1 MVRFPLLVVTLV
13 CASAP
18 FAAAQTGTLKSDLLA
33 DWLAMKDTMMRISE
47 AMPEEK
53 YSYRS
58 TPAQRPFGEQILH
71 VADGNRIGMGLLGTN
86 VTPPVIDMKATRKAD
101 IVKSLADS
109 YDFGA
114 AVVRALDDQTLLEPV
129 RTLPFLGM
137 STRARTIYFEL
148 SHAWD
153 IYGQM
158 AVYLRLNGVVPPASQ
173 RP

>member
-1 MVRFPLLVVTLV
+1 VRVNLF
-13 CASAP
+13 
-18 FAAAQTGTLKSDLLA
+18 AAQTSTLIGSAGGLA
-33 DWLAMKDTMMRISE
+33 GDEGHDGARQHS
-47 AMPEEK
+47 
-53 YSYRS
+53 
-58 TPAQRPFGEQILH
+58 FGEQILY
-71 VADGNRIGMGLLGTN
+71 VADGNRIGMGLLGRTSA
-86 VTPPVIDMKATRKAD
+86 PVIDMKATRKAD

-114 AVVRALDDQTLLEPV
+114 AVIRALGDHALLEPV

>member
-58 TPAQRPFGEQILH
+58 TPAQRSFGEQILH

-114 AVVRALDDQTLLEPV
+114 AVVRNQSLCGSHPGRSRRRGVDCD
-129 RTLPFLGM
+129 LPQHRDGIHFRQIDG
-137 STRARTIYFEL
+137 A
-148 SHAWD
+148 
-153 IYGQM
+153 
-158 AVYLRLNGVVPPASQ
+158 
-173 RP
+173 